1 MPEGISLKEEIDQ
14 LREEGDR
21 AYDTGQWDTALSKF
35 KALTALALT
44 LNLKPVLSEG
54 YRKCAHIERNR
65 GNFRAAERMYE
76 KAIAVSV
83 SDQDMAGIAEALQG
97 LSTMHFRKGEYIQAL
112 RYGQEALQQ
121 ARALKDPTL
130 IGGILIDVGNTLC
143 VTGKYDAGMASY
155 EEALNLLPET
165 EFFQI
170 GRALNNIGETHK
182 RHKRYKEAI
191 ETLEKSITLGLDKG
205 EMNNRAWSLFCAAE
219 CHARLGNIEKATEYL
234 DASEVLLKAASD
246 EVGLQELYKVRGI
259 TLSMKAD
266 QKGAKEFFERSI
278 KLGKRLNLP
287 AETAATYV
295 EFGLMLEAQGDM
307 VGAKG
312 CLMQAEALYQG
323 VRLEKELKEVR
334 AHLERLLKA

>member
-1 MPEGISLKEEIDQ
+1 MPEGFSLKEEIEQ
-14 LREEGDR
+14 LRQEGDR
-21 AYDTGQWDTALSKF
+21 AYDKGEWDTALSKF
-35 KALTALALT
+35 KAVTALALT

-83 SDQDMAGIAEALQG
+83 SDQDMAGIADALQG
-97 LSTMHFRKGEYIQAL
+97 LSTMHFRKGQYIQAL

-121 ARALKDPTL
+121 VRALKDPNL
-130 IGGILIDVGNTLC
+130 IGSVLIDVGNILC
-143 VTGKYDAGMASY
+143 VTGKYDDGMAAY
-155 EEALNLLPET
+155 EEALGILPE
-165 EFFQI
+165 EDFFQI
-170 GRALNNIGETHK
+170 GRVLNNIGETHK

-191 ETLEKSITLGLDKG
+191 VSLEKSISLGLDKG

-219 CHARLGNIEKATEYL
+219 CHARLGDTDKALEYL
-234 DASEVLLKAASD
+234 DASEPLLKAASD
-246 EVGLQELYKVRGI
+246 EVGLQELYKVRAI
-259 TLSMKAD
+259 TLNMKGD
-266 QKGAKEFFERSI
+266 QTAAKELFERSI

-295 EFGLMLEAQGDM
+295 EFGLMLEAMGDRA
-307 VGAKG
+307 GAKG
-312 CLMQAEALYQG
+312 CLTQAEALYQG
-323 VRLEKELKEVR
+323 VRLDKELTEVR